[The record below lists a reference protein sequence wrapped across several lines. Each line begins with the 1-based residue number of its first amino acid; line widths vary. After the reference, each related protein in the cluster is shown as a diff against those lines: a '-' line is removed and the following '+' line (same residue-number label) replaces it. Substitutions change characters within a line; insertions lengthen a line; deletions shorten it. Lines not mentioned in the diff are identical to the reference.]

1 MPDFSLPDDI
11 ASLLP
16 QDWQQAAAAFLQD
29 IYERSHSIK
38 SYRLYRGMLCGF
50 FRLVQ
55 KSPDACTRNDV
66 QAFMRSSCTSP
77 GSRGRAPTVA
87 TRNARLAILSSLWK
101 FAAFYFE
108 RAVPNPTL
116 GIRALKRQRQNKKR
130 AFTEEELARFFAA
143 IPRDSLCGVRDFAIF
158 SLYAWTGRRR
168 GEICRLRYGD
178 IEPCFFIEDGITRPA
193 WKFRYFGKGRSQEPC
208 YQELPPMAKAAI
220 DRYLIKSNR
229 LATITPGDPVFIAHG
244 PPQGG
249 GRRSVLPNAPLH
261 SDTVRDNF
269 EKYLRLAGL
278 ANEQGLSIHSFRHTA
293 ATQRYLLK
301 PDILLLQRFLGHASV
316 ATTQLYV
323 GDLFGESD
331 PVSRLLEEK
340 FARLG
345 LR

>member
-1 MPDFSLPDDI
+1 VPDFSLPDDI

-143 IPRDSLCGVRDFAIF
+143 IPRDSLRGARDFAIF

-168 GEICRLRYGD
+168 GEICKLRFGD
-178 IEPCFFIEDGITRPA
+178 IEPCFFIEDGISRSG
-193 WKFRYFGKGRSQEPC
+193 WHFKYFGKGHSQEQR
-208 YQELPPMAKAAI
+208 YQELPSMAKAAI

-293 ATQRYLLK
+293 AQFHWLAK
-301 PDILLLQRFLGHASV
+301 PDLFLLQQYLGHASI

-323 GDLFGESD
+323 GDLFGVAD
-331 PVSRLLEEK
+331 PVSKLLEEK
-340 FARLG
+340 YSRLG